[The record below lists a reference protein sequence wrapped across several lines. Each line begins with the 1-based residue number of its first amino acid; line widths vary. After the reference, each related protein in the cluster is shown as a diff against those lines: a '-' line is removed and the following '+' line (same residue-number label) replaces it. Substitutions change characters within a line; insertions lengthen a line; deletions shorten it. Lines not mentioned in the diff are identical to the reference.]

1 MVEDKVLTTRFDI
14 SEDELNHRMEVKQKM
29 KDEPVQRAVGI
40 LEAAVDTVLKRL
52 GVNVDDVES
61 IPAQMDALGIIM
73 TEHTDE
79 RAPQLNGFFIYVTK
93 RQFFLVSP
101 DEDLIPYA
109 WVGAARLNSN
119 GECFCDIQWF
129 QENKLSETGGIKI
142 VG

>member
-1 MVEDKVLTTRFDI
+1 MVEDRVKTTRFDI
-14 SEDELNHRMEVKQKM
+14 SEDELNSRMETKK
-29 KDEPVQRAVGI
+29 KLRDDPVHRAVEL
-40 LEAAVDTVLKRL
+40 LEAAVDTVLRRL
-52 GVNVDDVES
+52 GVNIEVGD

-93 RQFFLVSP
+93 RVFGP
-101 DEDLIPYA
+101 IEPMGDLIPYA
-109 WVGAARLNSN
+109 WVGSARINKG

-129 QENKLSETGGIKI
+129 QENKLTETGGIKI